1 VKISSLNSRTQYLAL
16 ATSLVLS
23 AGVLAQ
29 QPASTSDEDLARRQL
44 ESGRTFAR
52 QGKDNEALR
61 DFKVVAETY
70 PTSSVADD
78 ALSEIAHY
86 YLDKVGDFKE
96 AEAAVTQI
104 LKKYPNSNSAPDA
117 HNMEGRLALARS
129 HQTVDLDAALANF
142 DRVPR
147 LFPGTEAVPRALVL
161 AGEALW
167 YARRY
172 DYAIVELARV
182 EAEYPTDAAAASA
195 YLAAG
200 RVRVPLG
207 DPIAAMEELQQV
219 RDRFPN
225 SAEAPLALAHASLL
239 HRLYVRAKNG
249 PAFALSTETIG
260 PQKLENVVGLAL
272 TSKKGIYWATEQ
284 AVGVAPAGA
293 DKPPAVTK
301 VRGLTVDNTRGLVVI
316 DTGVMQAPGGKSIT
330 LPVTKSK
337 GQTDVMLKVIAA
349 VQLSNGN
356 WLVMDEAEK
365 SIFRFSS
372 AGAFINIFAPVKVS
386 KMAVNDVDE
395 VAAIDKD
402 QKAIALFDATG
413 KAIGRIPLKAANY
426 DIQDAEDLT
435 YDDFGHLY
443 VLDRSAIAVFSP
455 YSTLQTASPPGPGKP
470 SGKNV
475 VENPYHLLTFFTEPD
490 KAPGMFRKATAFV
503 VDASGGVF
511 LYDENAKRIMVY
523 R

>member
-1 VKISSLNSRTQYLAL
+1 MSRRIQFLGSIAVAAVAVTAAL
-16 ATSLVLS
+16 
-23 AGVLAQ
+23 LAQ
-29 QPASTSDEDLARRQL
+29 QPAPISDEELARRQL

-52 QGKDNEALR
+52 QGKFNEALR
-61 DFKVVAETY
+61 DFKVVAENY

-86 YLDKVGDFKE
+86 YLDKVGDYKE

-117 HNMEGRLALARS
+117 HNMAGRLALARS
-129 HQTVDLDAALANF
+129 HQTADVDAALANF

-147 LFPGTEAVPRALVL
+147 LFQGTDAVPRALVL
-161 AGEALW
+161 AGQALW
-167 YARRY
+167 YAKRY
-172 DYAIVELARV
+172 DDAIVELSRV
-182 EAEYPTDAAAASA
+182 EAEYPTDPAAASA
-195 YLAAG
+195 YLASG

-225 SAEAPLALAHASLL
+225 SVEAPLALAHATLL
-239 HRLYVRAKNG
+239 HRLYVRAKSG
-249 PAFALSTETIG
+249 PAFALSTETLG
-260 PQKLENVVGLAL
+260 PPKLENVVGLAM
-272 TSKKGIYWATEQ
+272 TAKKTIYFATEQ
-284 AVGVAPAGA
+284 AVGVATSGST
-293 DKPPAVTK
+293 DKPPAGTK
-301 VRGLTVDNTRGLVVI
+301 VRGLTLDNAGALVVI
-316 DTGVMQAPGGKSIT
+316 DTGVMQQQNGKSLT
-330 LPVTKSK
+330 LPVTKSN
-337 GQTDVMLKVIAA
+337 GQTDVMLKVNTA

-356 WLVMDEAEK
+356 WLVMDDAEK

-372 AGAFINIFAPVKVS
+372 TGAFINIFAPVKIT

-402 QKAIALFDATG
+402 QKAIALFDAAG
-413 KAIGRIPLKAANY
+413 KSIGKIPLKGTSY
-426 DIQDAEDLT
+426 DIQDAEDLA

-443 VLDRSAIAVFSP
+443 VLDRSGIAVFSP
-455 YSTLQTASPPGPGKP
+455 YSTGPAPAPAAGAAKP

-490 KAPGMFRKATAFV
+490 KAPGAFRKATAFV
-503 VDASGGVF
+503 VDPSGSVY

>member
-1 VKISSLNSRTQYLAL
+1 MRRRLLPVASGGLAL
-16 ATSLVLS
+16 ALS
-23 AGVLAQ
+23 AGLLAQ
-29 QPASTSDEDLARRQL
+29 TQAPASGSDEELARRQL

-52 QGKDNEALR
+52 QGKFNEALR

-167 YARRY
+167 YAKRY
-172 DYAIVELARV
+172 DEAMAELARV
-182 EAEYPTDAAAASA
+182 EAEYPTDPAAAGA

-207 DPIAAMEELQQV
+207 DPIAALEELQQV
-219 RDRFPN
+219 RDRFPA
-225 SAEAPLALAHASLL
+225 SAEAPLALAHATLL
-239 HRLYVRAKNG
+239 HRLYVRAKSG
-249 PAFALSTETIG
+249 PAYASSAETVG
-260 PQKLENVVGLAL
+260 PQKLENVVGLAM
-272 TSKKGIYWATEQ
+272 TSKRVIYYATEQ
-284 AVGVAPAGA
+284 AVTAATPGA
-293 DKPPAVTK
+293 TDKPPATK
-301 VRGLTVDNTRGLVVI
+301 VRGLTLDNTGALVVI
-316 DTGVMQAPGGKSIT
+316 DTGVMQPLGGKPLV
-330 LPVTKSK
+330 LPVTKSN
-337 GQTDVMLKVIAA
+337 GQQDVMVKVNTAI
-349 VQLSNGN
+349 QLSNGN
-356 WLVMDEAEK
+356 WLVMDDAEK
-365 SIFRFSS
+365 SIFRFSN
-372 AGAFINIFAPVKVS
+372 AGAFISIFAPLKVS

-395 VAAIDKD
+395 VAAIDRD
-402 QKAIALFDATG
+402 QKVIALFDAAGKPTG
-413 KAIGRIPLKAANY
+413 KIPLKAASY

-443 VLDRSAIAVFSP
+443 VLDRSGIAVFSP
-455 YSTLQTASPPGPGKP
+455 YAGAPAPAPAAAAPKP
-470 SGKNV
+470 AKNA
-475 VENPYHLLTFFTEPD
+475 VENPYHLLTFFTEAD
-490 KAPGMFRKATAFV
+490 KAPGAFRKATAFV

>member
-1 VKISSLNSRTQYLAL
+1 MRQTRLAL
-16 ATSLVLS
+16 AT
-23 AGVLAQ
+23 GGLALAITAIGFAQ
-29 QPASTSDEDLARRQL
+29 APPSGSDEELARRQL

-52 QGKDNEALR
+52 QGKYNEALR

-86 YLDKVGDFKE
+86 YLDRVGDFKE

-129 HQTVDLDAALANF
+129 HQAADLDAALANF

-167 YARRY
+167 YAKRF
-172 DYAIVELARV
+172 DDAIAELARV
-182 EAEYPTDAAAASA
+182 EAEYPTDPAAAGA

-219 RDRFPN
+219 RDRFPG
-225 SAEAPLALAHASLL
+225 SAEAPLALAHTTLL
-239 HRLYVRAKNG
+239 HRLYVRAKSG
-249 PAFALSTETIG
+249 PAYTLSPETAG
-260 PQKLENVVGLAL
+260 PQKLENVVGMAM
-272 TSKKGIYWATEQ
+272 TAKNIVYWASEQ
-284 AVGVAPAGA
+284 AVGAATPAGA
-293 DKPPAVTK
+293 EKPPPAVK
-301 VRGLTVDNTRGLVVI
+301 ARALTLDKAGGLVVI
-316 DTGVMQAPGGKSIT
+316 DTGMMQPQGGKAMV
-330 LPVTKSK
+330 LPVTKSN
-337 GQTDVMLKVIAA
+337 GAQDVMAKVNTA
-349 VQLSNGN
+349 VQLSNGD
-356 WLVMDEAEK
+356 WLVMDDAEK
-365 SIFRFSS
+365 SIFRFTSE
-372 AGAFINIFAPVKVS
+372 GTFISIFATVKVA

-395 VAAIDKD
+395 VAVIDKD
-402 QKAIALFDATG
+402 QKGIALFDATG
-413 KAIGRIPLKAANY
+413 KSVGRIPLKAANY
-426 DIQDAEDLT
+426 DIQNVEDLT

-443 VLDRSAIAVFSP
+443 VLDRSGIAIFSP
-455 YSTLQTASPPGPGKP
+455 YAAGPAPAPAPGAPKP
-470 SGKNV
+470 AARNV
-475 VENPYHLLTFFTEPD
+475 VENPYHLLTFFAEGEKT
-490 KAPGMFRKATAFV
+490 PGAFRKATSFV
-503 VDASGGVF
+503 VDHSGGIY

>member
-1 VKISSLNSRTQYLAL
+1 MLATSGLAL
-16 ATSLVLS
+16 ALT
-23 AGVLAQ
+23 AIGLAQ
-29 QPASTSDEDLARRQL
+29 APASGSDEELARRQL

-52 QGKDNEALR
+52 QGKFNEALR
-61 DFKVVAETY
+61 DFKVVSETY

-86 YLDKVGDFKE
+86 FLDKVGDFKE

-129 HQTVDLDAALANF
+129 HQAVDLDAALANF

-147 LFPGTEAVPRALVL
+147 LFPGTDAVPRALVL

-172 DYAIVELARV
+172 DEAIAELARV
-182 EAEYPTDAAAASA
+182 EAEYPTDPAAAGA

-219 RDRFPN
+219 RDRFPA
-225 SAEAPLALAHASLL
+225 SDEAPLALAHTTLL
-239 HRLYVRAKNG
+239 HRLYVRAKAG
-249 PAFALSTETIG
+249 AAYAPAAETVG
-260 PQKLENVVGLAL
+260 PQKLENVVGLAM
-272 TSKKGIYWATEQ
+272 TSKNVIYFATEQ
-284 AVGVAPAGA
+284 MVSAATPGGTE
-293 DKPPAVTK
+293 KPPAATK
-301 VRGLTVDNTRGLVVI
+301 VRGLTTDNTGAIVVI
-316 DTGVMQAPGGKSIT
+316 DTGAMQMPNGKPMV
-330 LPVTKSK
+330 LPVTKSN
-337 GQTDVMLKVIAA
+337 GQQDVMLKVNTA
-349 VQLSNGN
+349 VQMSNGN
-356 WLVMDEAEK
+356 WLVMDDAEK
-365 SIFRFSS
+365 AIFRFSN
-372 AGAFINIFAPVKVS
+372 AGVFISVFAPLKVS
-386 KMAVNDVDE
+386 KLAVNDVDE
-395 VAAIDKD
+395 VAAIDRD
-402 QKAIALFDATG
+402 QKVIALFDAAG
-413 KAIGRIPLKAANY
+413 KSIGRIPLKAANY

-443 VLDRSAIAVFSP
+443 VLDRSGIAVFSP
-455 YSTLQTASPPGPGKP
+455 YATGPAPAPAAAAPKP
-470 SGKNV
+470 AGKNV
-475 VENPYHLLTFFTEPD
+475 VDNPYHLLTFFTEGE
-490 KAPGMFRKATAFV
+490 KAPGAFRKATAFV
-503 VDASGGVF
+503 MDHSGGIY